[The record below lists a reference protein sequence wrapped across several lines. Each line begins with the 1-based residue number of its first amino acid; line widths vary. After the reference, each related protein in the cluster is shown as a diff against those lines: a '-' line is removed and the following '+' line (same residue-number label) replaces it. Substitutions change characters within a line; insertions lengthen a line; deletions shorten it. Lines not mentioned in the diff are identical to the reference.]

1 MGAPRYTNRK
11 PGCNPRTGAPL
22 PKWQDVQVM
31 DPTTPS
37 YTRVQVKFEVEV
49 ERGSRL
55 LVLNVPYTGTDLHD
69 VAIAHA
75 RALGFQVK
83 RVVEGA

>member
-1 MGAPRYTNRK
+1 MSAPRYTNRK

-22 PKWQDVQVM
+22 PKWQDVQVT

-55 LVLNVPYTGTDLHD
+55 LILNVPYTGLNLHD
-69 VAIAHA
+69 TALAYA
-75 RALGFQVK
+75 RSLGFQVK
-83 RVVEGA
+83 RLVEP

>member
-1 MGAPRYTNRK
+1 MSAPRYTSRR
-11 PGCNPRTGAPL
+11 PGCNPRTGEPL
-22 PKWQDVQVM
+22 PKWQDVQVT

-55 LVLNVPYTGTDLHD
+55 LVLNVPYTGLNLH
-69 VAIAHA
+69 ATALAHA